1 MFEDLSVPDV
11 FPTPI
16 WTVDLKPEVAGEL
29 NARLLAK
36 ILAMTAPRPVLPPGA
51 NWQTDP
57 ILHQHPDFADVVRLA
72 ESGGRAAATV
82 RVDNDK
88 S

>member
-1 MFEDLSVPDV
+1 MFEDLSVTDV

-36 ILAMTAPRPVLPPGA
+36 IPRPVLPPGA